1 MGETVLIAS
10 LGESPVVVTAMFDLL
25 TTEEKQQEIGEIKQV
40 VVLRPRPKGNGDDI
54 GLGYDLIAE
63 ALQEKCLLLPE
74 LLPFEDANGE
84 DESFDF
90 LKHLC
95 RLLDRYQKSGDTV
108 YLSLAGGRKNMSA
121 LMALLVPLFPC
132 VKKLYHV
139 LDTDEK
145 QFKSTEAIISLS
157 DADRK
162 AYMHPP
168 LDRLKLIDIPY
179 GERQQIS
186 PQLRSIL
193 FDLTSE
199 RLEALWEQNPALAE
213 SAQFYGGVSRQGA
226 VAQPDITDKILKVFV
241 TEHVKEKYEKMRDG
255 DITRAEMFAKC
266 FKQMSFAPMLAD
278 KKLHLHGS
286 FEATLSEGQQKVFHY
301 YKCGSTAERPFY
313 YTLPGEIDLYPKV
326 DVRKVIICD
335 LAIEEWH
342 SGNKK
347 YVPPTGVSLEAA
359 RKSIRTYQVEKL
371 LSLGTDSVLLVP
383 LGTSPM
389 IATQLYILLK
399 MQGYNIHKVV
409 LLYPGRSNLVKASA
423 RLVREALEDE
433 GVPYRDIP
441 IKGLEDIASREDCVT
456 YGKALEDAIIAIH
469 REHSNCE
476 IALALSGGRKG
487 MAALAM
493 FAAQHQ
499 GIRYLYHT
507 LINNEELEKRVE
519 AKKTGATIEA
529 LNGEDR
535 EVRRERLF
543 LRAYGGPEAGFALF
557 RVPVIPVERAEGGNE

>member
-1 MGETVLIAS
+1 MGENVLIAS

-25 TTEEKQQEIGEIKQV
+25 TTEEKQREIGEIKKV
-40 VVLRPRPKGNGDDI
+40 LVLRPSPKDNDDDI

-63 ALQEKCLLLPE
+63 ALQGKCELLSE

-90 LKHLC
+90 LKHLY
-95 RLLDRYQKSGDTV
+95 RLLDTHQKSGDTL

-157 DADRK
+157 EADRK

-168 LDRLKLIDIPY
+168 LERLKLIDIPY
-179 GERQQIS
+179 GERQQS
-186 PQLRSIL
+186 SLQFRSLL
-193 FDLTSE
+193 FDLTPE
-199 RLEALWEQNPALAE
+199 QLEALWEQNPALAE
-213 SAQFYGGVSRQGA
+213 MMQFYGGVSRQRETA
-226 VAQPDITDKILKVFV
+226 STNQPDITGNILRVFV
-241 TEHVKEKYEKMRDG
+241 TEHVRERYKAMQDRDA
-255 DITRAEMFAKC
+255 TRASRFAD
-266 FKQMSFAPMLAD
+266 FFRQMRYADTLAD
-278 KKLHLHGS
+278 KKLHLHGYI
-286 FEATLSEGQQKVFHY
+286 EGISPEGKPMLFHY
-301 YKCGSTAERPFY
+301 FKRRRTAERPFY
-313 YTLPGEIDLYPKV
+313 YTWPEGIHRYPHA

-335 LAIEEWH
+335 LAIEQDDG
-342 SGNKK
+342 S
-347 YVPPTGVSLEAA
+347 YDPPAEVSLQAA
-359 RKSIRTYQVEKL
+359 REATKTYTVETL
-371 LSLGTDSVLLVP
+371 LSSGIDSVLLVP

-389 IATQLYILLK
+389 VATQLYALLK
-399 MQGYNIHKVV
+399 EQGHNIHKVV
-409 LLYPGRSNLVKASA
+409 LLYPGRSNIVKASA

-441 IKGLEDIASREDCVT
+441 IKGLEDIASREDCMT
-456 YGKALEDAIIAIH
+456 YGKALEDAIIAIR
-469 REHSNCE
+469 REYSNCE

-493 FAAQHQ
+493 FAAQRQ
-499 GIRYLYHT
+499 GIQYLYHT

-519 AKKTGATIEA
+519 AKKTGATIEV

-535 EVRRERLF
+535 DVRRERMF
-543 LRAYGGPEAGFALF
+543 LRAYGGPEAGFVLF
-557 RVPVIPVERAEGGNE
+557 KVPVIPTERVESSNE

>member
-1 MGETVLIAS
+1 MGENVLIAS
-10 LGESPVVVTAMFDLL
+10 LGESSVVVTAMFDLL
-25 TTEEKQQEIGEIKQV
+25 TTEEKRQGIGEIKKV
-40 VVLRPRPKGNGDDI
+40 VVLQPRDNGNDI
-54 GLGYDLIAE
+54 SLGYDLVAE
-63 ALQEKCLLLPE
+63 ALQGKCELLPE

-95 RLLDRYQKSGDTV
+95 RLLDRHQKNGDTV

-139 LDTDEK
+139 LDMDEK

-186 PQLRSIL
+186 LRFRSLL
-193 FDLTSE
+193 FDLTP
-199 RLEALWEQNPALAE
+199 RQLDDLWEQNPALAE
-213 SAQFYGGVSRQGA
+213 RAQFYSSVLGQGETA
-226 VAQPDITDKILKVFV
+226 SAAQPDITGKILKVFV
-241 TEHVKEKYEKMRDG
+241 TEHVREIYEEMQHG
-255 DITRAEMFAKC
+255 DATRASKFAD
-266 FKQMSFAPMLAD
+266 FFRQMRYADTLAD

-286 FEATLSEGQQKVFHY
+286 IKGTSPEGKPMLFHY
-301 YKCGSTAERPFY
+301 FKRRRTAERPFY
-313 YTLPGEIDLYPKV
+313 YTWPEGIHRYPHT

-335 LAIEEWH
+335 LAVEQGDG
-342 SGNKK
+342 S
-347 YVPPTGVSLEAA
+347 YDPPAEVSLEVAK
-359 RKSIRTYQVEKL
+359 KSTKTYPVEKL
-371 LSLGTDSVLLVP
+371 LSSGIDSVLLVP

-389 IATQLYILLK
+389 IATQLYVLLK
-399 MQGYNIHKVV
+399 GQGYNIHKVV
-409 LLYPGRSNLVKASA
+409 LLYPGRSNIVKASA
-423 RLVREALEDE
+423 RLVREVLEDE
-433 GVPYRDIP
+433 GVSYQDIA

-456 YGKALEDAIIAIH
+456 YGKALEDTIIAI
-469 REHSNCE
+469 RKEYSNCE

-493 FAAQHQ
+493 FAAQRQ
-499 GIRYLYHT
+499 GIPYLYHT

-519 AKKTGATIEA
+519 AKKIGATIEA

-535 EVRRERLF
+535 NVRRERLF
-543 LRAYGGPEAGFALF
+543 LRAYGGPEAGFVLF
-557 RVPVIPVERAEGGNE
+557 RVPVIPVERFEGGNE